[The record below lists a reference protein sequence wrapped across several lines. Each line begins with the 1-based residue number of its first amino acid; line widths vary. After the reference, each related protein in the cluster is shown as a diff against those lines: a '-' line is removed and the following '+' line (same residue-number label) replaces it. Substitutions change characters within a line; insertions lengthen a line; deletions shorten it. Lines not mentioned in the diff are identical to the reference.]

1 MVRISQIPPRADPFQ
16 VRQAASPPGGSSLI
30 TTGFIRGQLG
40 SVHSCFANGLGQA
53 NPRRRALLQR
63 MTERLDALRVGRAA
77 ERARLEEGREPDRL
91 VLRWAE
97 LSDVLEQR
105 RLR

>member
-1 MVRISQIPPRADPFQ
+1 MKWFLAACAFAAVVGLAIGTATIRAEN
-16 VRQAASPPGGSSLI
+16 I
-30 TTGFIRGQLG
+30 
-40 SVHSCFANGLGQA
+40 
-53 NPRRRALLQR
+53 RRRALLQR

-97 LSDVLEQR
+97 LSEALER
-105 RLR
+105 RLLR